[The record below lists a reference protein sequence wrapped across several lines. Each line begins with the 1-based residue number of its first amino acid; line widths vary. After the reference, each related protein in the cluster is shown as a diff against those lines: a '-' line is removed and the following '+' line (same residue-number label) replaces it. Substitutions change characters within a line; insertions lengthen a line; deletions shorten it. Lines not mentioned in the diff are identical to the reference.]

1 MIPLENVFKTSL
13 QDVLKISWRRIQNV
27 LKTSWRYLEE
37 VFARRLEDVLKTSLQ
52 DVLKI
57 SWRRI
62 QNVLKRSWR
71 YLEEVFARRLEDVW
85 PRRIYWSWPR
95 RLEDVLKMSSEDV
108 WLWRIYSSW
117 SRRLEDVLKKF
128 SEDEDERRLQDIFIK
143 TNVYFA
149 TPQKSPP
156 SQNPLL
162 RAGSATR
169 DPHPQTSD
177 KLLLHLI
184 EGIIVVS
191 TCYHRYFL
199 LSQPLRLVF
208 FEAPESFAKIQRFR
222 LANFGGVGS
231 PPPNFP
237 DKFLFHTSPIII
249 RKYWSWQCNRRKC
262 T

>member
-27 LKTSWRYLEE
+27 LKTSWSYLEE

-117 SRRLEDVLKKF
+117 SRRLED
-128 SEDEDERRLQDIFIK
+128 EDERRLQDIFIK
-143 TNVYFA
+143 TNVCFA

-237 DKFLFHTSPIII
+237 DKFLFHTSSIII
-249 RKYWSWQCNRRKC
+249 RKYWSWQRNRRKY